1 MKQNDPLPRRNSS
14 KFLKQSTPMM
24 TTTTTATTTSATAST
39 ATTTPGT
46 ISTRGNNSASTTVI
60 TTTTNSAS
68 PNPNPTAAG
77 PQQQNIIYNETIS
90 ALIRGLHDTGI
101 RDINTLHLPLVD
113 ERSEV
118 MTQQSTLPQTNST
131 PNTFRS
137 KPRPKS
143 EMTPHSSLP
152 RLIINIDP
160 ADGEGCSAFG
170 VGAGGGS
177 GGVGRDAGTCMG
189 SNGSYTTRSLS
200 PDDLESAKQNGTG
213 GPLSP
218 GGRRFSQFN
227 FALRRFSHVH
237 NPVVFG
243 KSPKIH
249 VFQIHSNP
257 SVINTSQLDTPSAC
271 FNHNKKN
278 LCSLCSCCLH
288 SLQSS
293 LHLCAPI
300 NSLVH
305 TKRFVLQEL
314 KNSSTFSLL
323 RFVYETIM
331 STHFSSFFF

>member
-24 TTTTTATTTSATAST
+24 TTTTTTTTSATAST

-170 VGAGGGS
+170 VGGGS

-243 KSPKIH
+243 KSPKIL

-257 SVINTSQLDTPSAC
+257 SVINTSQFDTPSAC
-271 FNHNKKN
+271 FNHNKKKTYA
-278 LCSLCSCCLH
+278 L
-288 SLQSS
+288 
-293 LHLCAPI
+293 
-300 NSLVH
+300 
-305 TKRFVLQEL
+305 FVLTACIRYSLLYICVLQL
-314 KNSSTFSLL
+314 TRSFTQSALSYKNSKILPHSACSVLSTKPLRPHIFLL
-323 RFVYETIM
+323 
-331 STHFSSFFF
+331 FF